1 MDGPDAAPGLTD
13 PLPLAQALI
22 RCASVTPADGGAQS
36 ALAEMLERLGF
47 TVHRLRYGE
56 IENIFARLGNE
67 GPHLCFAGH
76 TDVVPV
82 GTANWR
88 SDPFGGEVRDGVL
101 YGRGACDM
109 KGAIA
114 AFVSGVAQHLEQGTP
129 TGSISL
135 LITGDEE
142 GPAVDGTVK
151 VLEWMRANDQI
162 PDFCLV
168 GEPTCPVRL
177 GDMVKIGRRGSVNMK
192 IEVFGTQGHVAYPH
206 RADNPVH
213 RLIRA
218 LDALTSAPVDAGTEW
233 FEASSLQVTSIDVGN
248 TATNVIPAS
257 ARAALNIRFNDGH
270 SGASLT
276 AWVRATVG
284 AVCGPV
290 RPGVLDQRRVV
301 RHQAGADGGDPA
313 PGDPGRDGDRSEARH
328 RGRHVGCA
336 VHREL
341 LPGGG
346 IRSGWRDD
354 ASGRRMCPGRRIAR
368 SRSDLSGHRGGLP
381 GMSQGVATR
390 KSILVGILRIARGRA
405 DGIDC
410 FGSSPQAISVQP
422 GAADRVSAG
431 WRSAGGVLRRTAA
444 GADRPGDDTVR
455 TADAGGRVL

>member
-1 MDGPDAAPGLTD
+1 MAALGSADGLTD

-22 RCASVTPADGGAQS
+22 RCASVTPGDAGAQG
-36 ALAEMLERLGF
+36 ALADMLGPLGF

-56 IENIFARLGNE
+56 IENVFARLGSG
-67 GPHLCFAGH
+67 GPHICFAGH

-82 GTANWR
+82 GAANWR

-114 AFVSGVAQHLEQGTP
+114 AFVAGVAQYLEADLAR
-129 TGSISL
+129 GSISL

-168 GEPTCPVRL
+168 GEPTCPARL

-192 IEVFGTQGHVAYPH
+192 LEVHGTQGHVAYPH

-218 LDALTSAPVDAGTEW
+218 LDALTSAPVDSGTDW
-233 FEASSLQVTSIDVGN
+233 FEPSSLQVTSIDVGN
-248 TATNVIPAS
+248 GATNVVPAS

-276 AWVRATVG
+276 EWVRATVARYADRFDLESSISGESFVTKPGPMVDILRG
-284 AVCGPV
+284 AIQGAT
-290 RPGVLDQRRVV
+290 GIDAKLDT
-301 RHQAGADGGDPA
+301 
-313 PGDPGRDGDRSEARH
+313 
-328 RGRHVGCA
+328 
-336 VHREL
+336 
-341 LPGGG
+341 GGG
-346 IRSGWRDD
+346 TSD
-354 ASGRRMCPGRRIAR
+354 ARFIAR
-368 SRSDLSGHRGGLP
+368 YCP
-381 GMSQGVATR
+381 VAEFG
-390 KSILVGILRIARGRA
+390 LVGATMHQVDECVPVAELRDLARIYR
-405 DGIDC
+405 DI
-410 FGSSPQAISVQP
+410 V
-422 GAADRVSAG
+422 AAFLA
-431 WRSAGGVLRRTAA
+431 
-444 GADRPGDDTVR
+444 
-455 TADAGGRVL
+455 